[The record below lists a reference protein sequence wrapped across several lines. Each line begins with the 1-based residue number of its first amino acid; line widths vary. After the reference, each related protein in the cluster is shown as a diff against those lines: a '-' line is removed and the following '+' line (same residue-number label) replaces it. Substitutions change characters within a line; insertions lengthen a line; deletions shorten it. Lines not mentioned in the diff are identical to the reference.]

1 MSLLARLEAEA
12 EHLYQLLD
20 HMANFQR
27 INYGGVQSKTQ
38 ALLDD
43 VKAHMDATRA
53 PDADPMVL
61 TIYGPEGATVN
72 SPIEP
77 APAPAPVDP
86 VPAPTPDVVPAA
98 PAAVQEPA
106 ALPAA
111 TDTTAPA
118 AVQEPA
124 ATGTT
129 APAA

>member
-27 INYGGVQSKTQ
+27 TNYGGIQPKTQ

-53 PDADPMVL
+53 PDADPMVV
-61 TIYGPEGATVN
+61 TIYGPEGATVHN
-72 SPIEP
+72 PIEP

-118 AVQEPA
+118 A
-124 ATGTT
+124 
-129 APAA
+129 